1 MIFETLE
8 NLWRQFKDHTH
19 NGLDSK
25 SVGGSS
31 ITDRGTT
38 ADYDFDQTDLP
49 LDFTAREIDLSAI
62 VPGGTTFVL
71 LGVRYKGGTVEDYLK
86 FMSSAYDS
94 TNARRIYVMVAA
106 SYDWDDVWI
115 PVTSGKIGYKIPNTV
130 TNVQLVV
137 RAYI

>member
-1 MIFETLE
+1 LT
-8 NLWRQFKDHTH
+8 
-19 NGLDSK
+19 
-25 SVGGSS
+25 
-31 ITDRGTT
+31 
-38 ADYDFDQTDLP
+38 